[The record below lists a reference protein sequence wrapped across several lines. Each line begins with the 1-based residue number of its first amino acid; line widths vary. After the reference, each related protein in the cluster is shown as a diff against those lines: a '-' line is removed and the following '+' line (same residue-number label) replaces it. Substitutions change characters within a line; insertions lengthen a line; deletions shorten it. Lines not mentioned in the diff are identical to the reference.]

1 MTETP
6 TVPRPAMQLG
16 LAGLIPFVVLSL
28 SPLVLDAE
36 TAALARRGLAIYAA
50 AILSFL
56 GGCRWAF
63 ASAGLGEGPTMGALG
78 RSVLPSIVGWAA
90 AWLLPP
96 SLAAGLFAVAFGVLY
111 LEDAKAARAGAVP
124 AWWPALR
131 LPPSVVAM
139 VALLVGMFV

>member
-1 MTETP
+1 MTDRP
-6 TVPRPAMQLG
+6 AVPAAAMQLG
-16 LAGLIPFVVLSL
+16 LAGLIPFVALSL
-28 SPLVLDAE
+28 APLVLDAE

-63 ASAGLGEGPTMGALG
+63 ASAGLGEGPTMKALG
-78 RSVLPSIVGWAA
+78 LSVLPSVGAWAA

-96 SLAAGLFAVAFGVLY
+96 SLAAGLFAIGFGVLY
-111 LEDAKAARAGAVP
+111 LDDAKAARAGAVP
-124 AWWPALR
+124 AWWPSLR

-139 VALLVGMFV
+139 VTLLIGMLV